1 MGRGSPI
8 YWVCVCDGFGS
19 PIWFDGF
26 WFGVMGLLGFGSAR
40 LVCWWVQI
48 RVAGVVGFGC
58 SLCCEFFF
66 FFFLILILVVG
77 VDGGGCGFG

>member
-1 MGRGSPI
+1 M
-8 YWVCVCDGFGS
+8 CDGFGS